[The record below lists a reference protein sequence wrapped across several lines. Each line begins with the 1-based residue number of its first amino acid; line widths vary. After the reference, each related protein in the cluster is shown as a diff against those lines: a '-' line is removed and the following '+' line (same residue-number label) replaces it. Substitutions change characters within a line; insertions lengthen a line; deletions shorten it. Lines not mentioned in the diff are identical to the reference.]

1 MKIGLIDVTI
11 TMSYGGIQT
20 AVWELAKQLHDAG
33 HEVHLYGGNGDVRHE
48 LAGRQIHIHTYPY
61 TPREKVIDL
70 GGRFRRIVE
79 RYSFAR
85 YAKQDVIRQNFDW
98 VILTKPFDFFWPA
111 MMPKSCSTRFVYMS
125 GGTSFFKGD
134 RKLAKKISAWVAC
147 SHFNAWQIQQHF
159 KQFPA
164 VIYNGVD
171 MAKFKPMTTSL
182 RQQLGVSDPTF
193 LLAFAGRVVGW
204 KGLSVVIDAIA
215 QLRDEDVKLLII
227 GAGDALE
234 QLKNKAMV
242 KGVAEQVIFHQ
253 PVEHA
258 MLPEFYAACDAGVF
272 PSIGDEAFGITIA
285 EAMACGKPVIASY
298 IGGIPEVVGNEQSA
312 GLLVTPGDVTAMV
325 KAINHLRALPD
336 RGKAMGE
343 NARQRIASHY
353 TWQHSAQRLL
363 QALKT
368 E

>member
-1 MKIGLIDVTI
+1 
-11 TMSYGGIQT
+11 
-20 AVWELAKQLHDAG
+20 
-33 HEVHLYGGNGDVRHE
+33 
-48 LAGRQIHIHTYPY
+48 
-61 TPREKVIDL
+61 
-70 GGRFRRIVE
+70 
-79 RYSFAR
+79 
-85 YAKQDVIRQNFDW
+85 
-98 VILTKPFDFFWPA
+98 
-111 MMPKSCSTRFVYMS
+111 
-125 GGTSFFKGD
+125 
-134 RKLAKKISAWVAC
+134 
-147 SHFNAWQIQQHF
+147 
-159 KQFPA
+159 
-164 VIYNGVD
+164 
-171 MAKFKPMTTSL
+171 MTTSL

-204 KGLSVVIDAIA
+204 KGLSVAIDAIA